1 MGRFIELIP
10 FEEAVSRIHS
20 TSWKPL
26 PTETVKPEDSARRIL
41 YSEVVA
47 QNDVPMWNSSLVDG
61 YAVKLSDCS
70 GASDTNPIEME
81 INGIVEAGSS
91 SFAGYKKGSAT
102 EIYTGGIVPSDY
114 DAVLMAEDIDRR
126 EGSIRLSSVPKAWEN
141 IKKKGEEISSGST
154 IIEKSHI
161 IRPWDIT
168 AMISAGVGRI
178 EVYRKLSIGVIS
190 TGNELF
196 EGSEGFIPNTTQRIF
211 VDYLNRNFVSAFPA
225 GVSHD
230 NASEIRKFI
239 TDALEKYDCIIVTGG
254 TSLGGKDEVPE
265 AMEGI
270 GNVVFAGSM
279 IRPGRTLTLYE
290 ARGKPVF
297 SVSGIPV
304 PSLVSFDTYF
314 EEYLNQVTGL
324 ESYRQGV
331 SGILTSKVSNTAGYT
346 GIYRVKYSPGKNG
359 GTVEL
364 VRTKGSGSINSIL
377 NSNAILLV
385 PGEVEGYPEGTT
397 VTVKLFGDAA

>member
-1 MGRFIELIP
+1 MGKFIELIP
-10 FEEAVSRIHS
+10 YEEAVSRIHS
-20 TSWKPL
+20 AKWRQLSPESL
-26 PTETVKPEDSARRIL
+26 KPEDSAGRIS

-47 QNDVPMWNSSLVDG
+47 RKDVPQWNRSLVDG
-61 YAVKLSDCS
+61 YAVRLADCS
-70 GASDTNPIEME
+70 GASDANPVELD
-81 INGIVEAGSS
+81 INGIVEAGGSS
-91 SFAGYKKGSAT
+91 YNGFRKGAAT
-102 EIYTGGIVPSDY
+102 EIYTGGIVPPDY
-114 DAVLMAEDIDRR
+114 DAVLMAEDIERL
-126 EGSIRLSSVPKAWEN
+126 ENAIRLSSSPKVWEN
-141 IKKKGEEISSGST
+141 VKKKGEEISDGST

-168 AMISAGVGRI
+168 AMISAGVEEI
-178 EVYRKLSIGVIS
+178 KVYRKLHIGVIS

-196 EGSEGFIPNTTQRIF
+196 EGSEGYIPNTTQRIF
-211 VDYLNRNFVSAFPA
+211 VDYLNHHFISGSPA

-230 NASEIRKFI
+230 NKTEIRKYV
-239 TDALEKYDCIIVTGG
+239 TEALNKFDCVIVTGG

-270 GNVVFAGSM
+270 GNIVFAGSM

-290 ARGKPVF
+290 AKGKPVF

-314 EEYLNQVTGL
+314 EEYLKQATGL
-324 ESYRQGV
+324 ESYRQEV
-331 SGILTSKVSNTAGYT
+331 SGILTSNVSNTAGYT
-346 GIYRVKYSPGKNG
+346 GIYRVKYSSGKDG

-364 VRTKGSGSINSIL
+364 VKAKGSGSINSIL
-377 NSNAILLV
+377 SSNATLMV
-385 PGEVEGYPEGTT
+385 PGEVEGYPAGAT